1 MMPAMRRHPLSVLLL
16 ASVLAA
22 QTPPAPAADG
32 VDFVTQVA
40 PILHARCVECH
51 GAAKQKGDLRLDQR
65 ATVFAAGQEDAW
77 CVLPGKPDASELLRR
92 ICLPADDEDVMPP
105 KGEPLTAPQQMLLR
119 QWIAEGANWPEDGD
133 AAIQKL
139 AAALQ
144 LPKLTFEL
152 PAVDAAATH
161 AIELAVAT
169 LRERGAVVQAV
180 AADTAALDVNLSLL
194 REQVTDADLTLL
206 APLAPVLVWLNLS
219 RTAISDAGCK
229 QIAALAQLR
238 RLNVANTA
246 LGDDGFRVLRPL
258 RQLEY
263 LNAYGTQLSDDGLP
277 WLFLLPRLDKLYVWD
292 SKVTVD
298 GARVVRDRLLR
309 LQIDVG
315 DYVEQR
321 MAAAE
326 QEIAEREAKSRPVN
340 DVCPV
345 IDKPADPAQF
355 VDHAGERIAFCCPK
369 CKAAFEKDPAKYLA
383 KLKRRDPK

>member
-1 MMPAMRRHPLSVLLL
+1 
-16 ASVLAA
+16 
-22 QTPPAPAADG
+22 
-32 VDFVTQVA
+32 
-40 PILHARCVECH
+40 
-51 GAAKQKGDLRLDQR
+51 
-65 ATVFAAGQEDAW
+65 
-77 CVLPGKPDASELLRR
+77 
-92 ICLPADDEDVMPP
+92 
-105 KGEPLTAPQQMLLR
+105 
-119 QWIAEGANWPEDGD
+119 
-133 AAIQKL
+133 
-139 AAALQ
+139 
-144 LPKLTFEL
+144 
-152 PAVDAAATH
+152 
-161 AIELAVAT
+161 
-169 LRERGAVVQAV
+169 
-180 AADTAALDVNLSLL
+180 SLL